1 MEVAVA
7 ATVGA
12 VVALVIWTVMQP
24 SADDELGVDDP
35 TTVTEAATAADE
47 SSSADTSDGAIESNE
62 PSSVVTQPLREQAD
76 LEAFVDAF
84 TASRTGTYRVT
95 GRIQMAQ
102 AGTDDTNQVLVSI
115 VRRGSDVIEQSGTS
129 LLVSLDG
136 KQQSCERPFGAD
148 LVCGEVIEPPTAEVE
163 AAALADLFVGDDPD
177 YLLYDDQP
185 GCWQLVA
192 TANPAPA
199 QWGQATTIC
208 FDAETGAIERQTTSS
223 VQGTRTFVAETLT
236 AEVTDDDLVPPAT

>member
-1 MEVAVA
+1 MEVALA

-24 SADDELGVDDP
+24 SADDELGLADP
-35 TTVTEAATAADE
+35 TTVTEAATDAD
-47 SSSADTSDGAIESNE
+47 DTSDGVIESNE

-102 AGTDDTNQVLVSI
+102 AGTDDTNQVLVTI
-115 VRRGSDVIEQSGTS
+115 VRRGGDVIEQSGTS

-136 KQQSCERPFGAD
+136 KQQSCERPFGAE
-148 LVCGEVIEPPTAEVE
+148 LVCGEVTEPPTVEVE

-208 FDAETGAIERQTTSS
+208 FDPETGAIERQTTSS